1 MSRRLAAATAV
12 GTTLVLSLTAC
23 LGESGGKS
31 ADSGTGGV
39 RLTAAEVLQKTS
51 QKSAQVHSFAADV
64 TLNGSSKGTSGG
76 THFTA
81 QVRLQPDVALTGTVD
96 KLSMGGFTLNSSV
109 PVVYLGGTLYGK
121 VPQQFASFAGGKQ
134 WAKID
139 LNQAG
144 KKAGVNLD
152 SLVQNAE
159 LVDPGQQTKTFTA
172 SKNAR
177 KVGEETING
186 EKTTHF
192 TGAITVK
199 DALDTLDAQA
209 RTKLQRV
216 YTQVGAQKINF
227 DVWVDG
233 QDQARKLT
241 VKLATPAGEST
252 TMSIVYSGFGKKVDV
267 TAPPADQVGD
277 VTGFQGLLGGH

>member
-1 MSRRLAAATAV
+1 LAAAAAV

-39 RLTAAEVLQKTS
+39 QLTAADALLKTS

-64 TLNGSSKGTSGG
+64 TITGNGQGTTGG
-76 THFTA
+76 THFTSK
-81 QVRLQPDVALTGTVD
+81 VRLQPDVAMTGTVD
-96 KLSMGGFTLNSSV
+96 KLSVGGFTLNSSV

-121 VPQQFASFAGGKQ
+121 VPQQFASLAGGKQ
-134 WAKID
+134 WAKVD

-144 KKAGVNLD
+144 KQAGVGLD
-152 SLVQNAE
+152 SVIQNAE
-159 LVDPGQQTKTFTA
+159 LIDPGQQTKTFTA
-172 SKNAR
+172 SKDAR
-177 KVGEETING
+177 KVGEETIDG
-186 EKTTHF
+186 AKTTHY

-199 DALDTLDAQA
+199 DALDTLDAQT

-216 YTQVGAQKINF
+216 YTEVGAQKINF

-233 QDQARKLT
+233 QQLARKLT
-241 VKLATPAGEST
+241 VKMASPGGQNTALSV
-252 TMSIVYSGFGKKVDV
+252 VYSEFGKTIHVS
-267 TAPPADQVGD
+267 APPADQVGD
-277 VTGFQGLLGGH
+277 VTGFAGMFGGH

>member
-1 MSRRLAAATAV
+1 LAAATAV

-31 ADSGTGGV
+31 ADSGTGGI

-51 QKSAQVHSFAADV
+51 QKSAQVHSFAADI
-64 TLNGSSKGTSGG
+64 TLSGSSQGGSGL
-76 THFTA
+76 THLTT

-96 KLSMGGFTLNSSV
+96 KLSVGGFTLNSSV
-109 PVVYLGGTLYGK
+109 PVRYLRGTLYGK
-121 VPQQFASFAGGKQ
+121 VPQQFASFVGGKQ

-152 SLVQNAE
+152 SVVQHTE

-172 SKNAR
+172 SKDAR
-177 KVGEETING
+177 KVGEETIDG
-186 EKTTHF
+186 TKTTHY

-199 DALDTLDAQA
+199 DALDTLDAQTRA
-209 RTKLQRV
+209 KLQQA
-216 YTQVGAQKINF
+216 YTDVGAQKINF

-241 VKLATPAGEST
+241 VKMARSSGEATT
-252 TMSIVYSGFGKKVDV
+252 LSIVYSGFGKTVNV

-277 VTGFQGLLGGH
+277 VTGFRGLLGGH

>member
-1 MSRRLAAATAV
+1 LAAATAV

-39 RLTAAEVLQKTS
+39 RLTAAEVLLKTS

-64 TLNGSSKGTSGG
+64 TLNGSGKGGSGV

-96 KLSMGGFTLNSSV
+96 KLSVGGFTLNSSV
-109 PVVYLGGTLYGK
+109 PVRYLRGTLYGK
-121 VPQQFASFAGGKQ
+121 VPQQFATFVGGKS
-134 WAKID
+134 WAKVD

-144 KKAGVNLD
+144 KQAGVNLD
-152 SLVQNAE
+152 SVVQHAE
-159 LVDPGQQTKTFTA
+159 LIDPGQQTKTFTA
-172 SKNAR
+172 SKDAR
-177 KVGEETING
+177 KVGEETIDG
-186 EKTTHF
+186 TKTTHY

-199 DALDTLDAQA
+199 DALDTLDAQTRA
-209 RTKLQRV
+209 KLQQV
-216 YTQVGAQKINF
+216 YTEAGTQKINF

-233 QDQARKLT
+233 KEQARKLT
-241 VKLATPAGEST
+241 VKMASPSGETGTLSV
-252 TMSIVYSGFGKKVDV
+252 VYSGFGKTVNV